1 MTLASS
7 SPKRDGA
14 AVLPADGVTG
24 SEPSSFEST
33 APRTCRSGW
42 RCHDV
47 QADSVGALDGGVYR
61 RSLGNVAQGRRCAA
75 PGLVPIVHWHTLK
88 TRGAGTRGGS
98 HARVRSGA
106 VSNLAWVA
114 GDHR

>member
-7 SPKRDGA
+7 PPKRDGA

-47 QADSVGALDGGVYR
+47 QADSVGALDVGVHR

-75 PGLVPIVHWHTLK
+75 PGLVPM
-88 TRGAGTRGGS
+88 
-98 HARVRSGA
+98 
-106 VSNLAWVA
+106 
-114 GDHR
+114 

>member
-7 SPKRDGA
+7 PPKRDGA

-47 QADSVGALDGGVYR
+47 RADSVGALDGGVHR
-61 RSLGNVAQGRRCAA
+61 RSLVNVAQGRRC
-75 PGLVPIVHWHTLK
+75 GLVPIVHTME
-88 TRGAGTRGGS
+88 TRGEGTR
-98 HARVRSGA
+98 VA
-106 VSNLAWVA
+106 VTLAA
-114 GDHR
+114 P